1 MPLGVLAM
9 ADRSFATTAGS
20 GVTADKEALG
30 AEEAEAEEAL
40 LNNATMTAGG
50 LVPAELTAARH
61 GFRPLFDGRATIGV
75 GGATAALGATAG
87 TVAGG
92 GRGPVALE
100 HLLAGDP
107 ADPANADVVAAAQVE
122 SALIRD
128 TITGG
133 ELDALE
139 LFWRRF
145 NKVLL
150 DKLALERRRAD
161 AAAENA
167 RLRAA
172 LQQCVEG
179 VTISDGTF
187 LAPGGNPLLAI
198 NGRTGLTMHPAV
210 AAAAAG
216 RAAGGGGGGGG
227 GLAGVA
233 GLGGTSNKTDGP
245 AMMRQYVTQTVGV
258 AGGMR

>member
-1 MPLGVLAM
+1 M
-9 ADRSFATTAGS
+9 ADRSVATIAGS
-20 GVTADKEALG
+20 GVTADREALGAG

-61 GFRPLFDGRATIGV
+61 GFRPLFDGRAATAA

-100 HLLAGDP
+100 HLFAGDP

-179 VTISDGTF
+179 VTVSDGTF

-227 GLAGVA
+227 GMAGVA